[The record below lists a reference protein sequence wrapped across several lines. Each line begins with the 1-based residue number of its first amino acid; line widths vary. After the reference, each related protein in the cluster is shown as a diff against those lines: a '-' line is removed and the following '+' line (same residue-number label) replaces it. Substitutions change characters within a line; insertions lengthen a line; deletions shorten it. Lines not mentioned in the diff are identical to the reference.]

1 MSEQK
6 FEELLI
12 GQLSS
17 GIIGE
22 ITQSV
27 GENKDANYNGIK
39 VLKEKLWKY
48 EPHIKTTED
57 L

>member
-1 MSEQK
+1 MADVMSEQK

-27 GENKDANYNGIK
+27 GENGDANYNGIK

-48 EPHIKTTED
+48 G
-57 L
+57 

>member
-22 ITQSV
+22 INQSV
-27 GENKDANYNGIK
+27 LVRMKMLVI
-39 VLKEKLWKY
+39 
-48 EPHIKTTED
+48 TE
-57 L
+57 